1 MYTIGNAAL
10 VFGNAA
16 LVLGNTALA
25 STLFETLVYRRKRAL
40 PAQPVWLSWP
50 AHPTIGR
57 QAVAACIIRAYTK
70 RRVRACTRA
79 RRAMDRRKG
88 AAEAVEVGG
97 TRSSAGAAGARAR
110 RAMRAR
116 AWPYRN
122 PSSEGAG
129 ALVRGARSQ
138 ETVSWWV
145 RLIMTGD
152 RILEQGR
159 HQECVR
165 QMFSVVGRERA
176 ITDAWPHAPHCKRAR
191 SLRSAAMMEVCAI
204 SSPASICRF
213 LASFSR
219 QPEGLLEAD
228 WVARKRSINFPSF
241 IRSSWSGN
249 ALIAR
254 QARFQRVRPYSK
266 WLAKPSV
273 SILGQWTER
282 RSSQCCIQP
291 R

>member
-1 MYTIGNAAL
+1 
-10 VFGNAA
+10 
-16 LVLGNTALA
+16 
-25 STLFETLVYRRKRAL
+25 
-40 PAQPVWLSWP
+40 
-50 AHPTIGR
+50 
-57 QAVAACIIRAYTK
+57 
-70 RRVRACTRA
+70 
-79 RRAMDRRKG
+79 
-88 AAEAVEVGG
+88 
-97 TRSSAGAAGARAR
+97 
-110 RAMRAR
+110 MRASAR
-116 AWPYRN
+116 CMPYRN

-129 ALVRGARSQ
+129 ALVGGARSQ
-138 ETVSWWV
+138 ATASWWA

-176 ITDAWPHAPHCKRAR
+176 ITDAWPHAPRCKRAR
-191 SLRSAAMMEVCAI
+191 SLRSAAMMEVCAT
-204 SSPASICRF
+204 SSPASTCRF

-254 QARFQRVRPYSK
+254 QARFQRIRPILSGF
-266 WLAKPSV
+266 LEKPYHRCRFIV
-273 SILGQWTER
+273 SIFGPMDRTQQQPVLHPTAVSKPGTSDASKVREKCLCAPVSKRSALQRPSLTAVPLWPG
-282 RSSQCCIQP
+282 SSQK
-291 R
+291 RVE